1 MPDGSVFK
9 FSSKIEDATRELQ
22 RGVTDD
28 GSLANATSVAFTKEG
43 TTSGEKVNSIGMSVM
58 KCSHINL
65 RDRLT

>member
-22 RGVTDD
+22 REVTDN
-28 GSLANATSVAFTKEG
+28 GSLANATNVASPKKG

-58 KCSHINL
+58 KCAHIIL